1 MAEYEPLTNVIRRSV
16 GLPSVVMSEAMSDEL
31 ADFKRQIGAITGQL
45 RRSDGTVDVEKI
57 FELPQKID
65 DLGYRLDR
73 VESYM
78 PKEFTEKDVYEVN
91 KRIERL
97 EMKVA
102 LISSVLTSSRIVKF
116 LLRNTIG
123 G

>member
-102 LISSVLTSSRIVKF
+102 LISSALTSSRIVKF